1 MDLIKKIRVC
11 CTVALLFSI
20 SQQVSAFAVWAVE
33 GGSSSTSNQSGNI
46 LTVGPGSQTIDL
58 YFDTEDDISWGW
70 DVMLDVNGSALVSDV
85 NGGDINGGLGTPM
98 LNGFRQLGG
107 NVSTDLLGGP
117 FLLFSFVYDASMGSV
132 LSLADGSSYT
142 SGTSFST
149 TVINSVDLVQAAAVP
164 LPGAIWLM
172 FSGLVAMFGLKKFN

>member
-1 MDLIKKIRVC
+1 MVVLVPLC
-11 CTVALLFSI
+11 
-20 SQQVSAFAVWAVE
+20 
-33 GGSSSTSNQSGNI
+33 
-46 LTVGPGSQTIDL
+46 LTVLGS
-58 YFDTEDDISWGW
+58 
-70 DVMLDVNGSALVSDV
+70 LV
-85 NGGDINGGLGTPM
+85 
-98 LNGFRQLGG
+98 G

-172 FSGLVAMFGLKKFN
+172 LSGLVALVGLKKFN